1 MDVQLLEQ
9 SNWCG
14 TVPTSKALERAAK
27 IQLLLL
33 DVDGVQTDGRI
44 FYVPGP
50 DGSIFE
56 SKQFDAHDGLA
67 FHMCNAAGIKTG
79 VISGR
84 KSQAVEERATS
95 MKFTYV
101 YQGHL
106 DKIPILNEIIAKA
119 SLSKEQIA
127 YVGDDFTDVPIFKE
141 IGLACAVSDGRK
153 DIKPFAHFV
162 TQAKGGHGA
171 VREVVE
177 LILKAQDKWNDV
189 LKQYSLL
196 NAQD

>member
-1 MDVQLLEQ
+1 MDVQLLEH
-9 SNWCG
+9 SKWCG

-50 DGSIFE
+50 DGTIFE

-67 FHMCNAAGIKTG
+67 FHMCIAAGIRTG

-84 KSQAVEERATS
+84 KSQAVEERATN

-106 DKIPILNEIIAKA
+106 EKIPILNEIIEKS

-141 IGLACAVSDGRK
+141 VGLGCAVSDGREI
-153 DIKPFAHFV
+153 IKPFAHFV
-162 TQAKGGHGA
+162 TEAKGGHGA

-177 LILKAQDKWNDV
+177 LILKAQGKWNDV
-189 LKQYSLL
+189 LKKYSML
-196 NAQD
+196 DV